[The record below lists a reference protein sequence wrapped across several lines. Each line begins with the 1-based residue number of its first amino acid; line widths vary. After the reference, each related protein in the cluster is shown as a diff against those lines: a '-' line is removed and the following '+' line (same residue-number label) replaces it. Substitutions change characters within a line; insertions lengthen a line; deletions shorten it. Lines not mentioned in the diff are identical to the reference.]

1 MKDQRGSHVVAILFL
16 IQNMVEFAML
26 GGHQEELVISQ
37 FDLPFLKDQVD
48 GLVENANDLRV

>member
-1 MKDQRGSHVVAILFL
+1 MKDQGGRQVVTIFFL
-16 IQNMVEFAML
+16 IQNLVKIAML

-48 GLVENANDLRV
+48 GLVEYANDIRV

>member
-1 MKDQRGSHVVAILFL
+1 MKDQGGCHVVTILFL
-16 IQNMVEFAML
+16 IQNLVEIAML

-48 GLVENANDLRV
+48 GLVEYANDLRV

>member
-1 MKDQRGSHVVAILFL
+1 MKDQGGSHVVAILFL
-16 IQNMVEFAML
+16 IQDLVEFAML

-48 GLVENANDLRV
+48 GLVEYANDLRV

>member
-1 MKDQRGSHVVAILFL
+1 MKDQGGRQVVTILFL
-16 IQNMVEFAML
+16 IQNLVKIAML

-48 GLVENANDLRV
+48 GLVEYANDIRV